1 MSTSK
6 IEIKSSALFSNINFL
21 KGIYG
26 ENTRISV
33 VVKGNAYGHGIENV
47 VPVFENAGIDHFSVF
62 SSGEAHRVL
71 NVKSRKTCIMIM
83 GFIDPGDLEW
93 VISNGVEFYIF
104 EPSYLQRALEI
115 SKRIHKKACIHL
127 EIETGM
133 YRTGMTKPE
142 LREAIT
148 IINDNP
154 EFFYIKGIATH
165 LAGAESIANYHRIMK
180 QLKLFR
186 KRVSFLHKN
195 HIESEIMHTASSAA
209 SITYPKSRLDLV
221 RAGIIA
227 YGFWPT
233 RETYMQ
239 FILGNHERIDPLKRA
254 ISWKS
259 EIMSLKNVPEG
270 EFIGYG
276 YNFQA
281 PHDMQVAIVPVGYAN
296 GYSRML
302 SNNGHVLVK
311 GNRADVIGTVNMN
324 MILINT
330 SDIHEVQCGEEVVL
344 LGKQEENEITV
355 ASFSEMNN
363 SMNYE
368 LLSRLPERIER
379 VVIEFNK

>member
-6 IEIKSSALFSNINFL
+6 IEIKSDALQHNIKFL
-21 KGIYG
+21 KRIYG
-26 ENTRISV
+26 ENVRMSV

-47 VPVFENAGIDHFSVF
+47 IPIFEEAGIDHFSVF
-62 SSGEAHRVL
+62 SSGEAQRVIQ
-71 NVKSRKTCIMIM
+71 VKSEKSCIMIM
-83 GFIDPGDLEW
+83 GYIETVDLEW
-93 VISNGVEFYIF
+93 IIDNNIEYYIF
-104 EPSYLQRALEI
+104 EPSYLSRSLEI
-115 SKRIHKKACIHL
+115 SRRMKKKANVHL

-154 EFFYIKGIATH
+154 ACFHLRGLATH

-180 QLKLFR
+180 QLKLFK
-186 KRVSFLHKN
+186 KRVSFLRKN
-195 HIESEIMHTASSAA
+195 HLEPDIMHSASSAA
-209 SITYPKSRLDLV
+209 SITYPKSRMDLV
-221 RAGIIA
+221 RAGIIS

-239 FILGNHERIDPLKRA
+239 YIQGNHERIDPLKRA

-259 EIMSLKNVPEG
+259 KIMSLKNVPEG

-281 PHDMQVAIVPVGYAN
+281 PQDMQVAIVPVGYAN

-302 SNNGHVLVK
+302 SNNGHVLVRES
-311 GNRADVIGTVNMN
+311 RADVIGTVNMN
-324 MILINT
+324 MILVNT
-330 SDIHEVQCGEEVVL
+330 TDIPELQCGEEVVL
-344 LGKQEENEITV
+344 LGKQGDNEITV

-379 VVIEFNK
+379 IVIQ